1 MNAGDDLELLQL
13 IEFRVTSEVKVTA
26 MNVSSNKT
34 DMSSLSDL
42 APAGYFVALRVGF
55 AYPVEERNALPP
67 AWIERYTLRGLMLQD
82 PVIRWVY
89 DNNGTCRWS
98 EMGLEDPRGVMEQAR
113 RFDLNFG
120 VAISHVE
127 GTAVGQRSYGSF
139 ARSDREFTDD
149 EIHELSDSL
158 IALHD
163 ARCPPDNLTQAELE
177 ALRMVKDGLLMKEIA
192 DLLQVSE
199 GAVKQ
204 RLKNAKLK
212 LKAKTGTHAAT
223 MATTY
228 GLI

>member
-1 MNAGDDLELLQL
+1 MVPKM
-13 IEFRVTSEVKVTA
+13 RP
-26 MNVSSNKT
+26 SSNIA
-34 DMSSLSDL
+34 DMSALSTL
-42 APAGYFVALRVGF
+42 ATAGYYVALRVGF

-67 AWIERYTLRGLMLQD
+67 AWVERYTLRGLMLQD

-89 DNNGTCRWS
+89 DNNGTARWS
-98 EMGLEDPRGVMEQAR
+98 DISLDDPRGVMEQAR

-120 VAISHVE
+120 VAISYIE
-127 GTAVGQRSYGSF
+127 GSAIGQRSYGSF
-139 ARSDREFTDD
+139 ARSDREFNDS
-149 EIHELSDSL
+149 EIQQLSDAL

-163 ARCPPDNLTQAELE
+163 DRRPPDNLTKAELE

-192 DLLQVSE
+192 DLLQVTE

-223 MATTY
+223 KATSF